1 MYFLLILPEYLKIS
15 YVGIEKVRQK
25 EQEIEKMKKLFRF
38 LKPYWFFALI
48 SPLMM
53 MGEVFADLLQPKLM
67 SGIVDKGLQNGDM
80 GYVVRTG
87 VIMLAIVLAGGFF
100 GVFCAYSAATA
111 AQGFGR
117 EQHLHKLY
125 YHSNIIRH
133 TGH

>member
-111 AQGFGR
+111 DR
-117 EQHLHKLY
+117 KSTRLNSSH
-125 YHSNIIRH
+125 
-133 TGH
+133 